1 MRSVLPLTSWLSSSC
16 CLCRPAL
23 VSQSAFIY
31 HRIPRT
37 QPLLTTFA
45 TPRSLF
51 LSLSL
56 VFLTFS
62 VSVSIC
68 LFPIH
73 RKWFT
78 PQVPS
83 SSLILFDPVHNLLFV
98 GCAKNDLSVCL
109 SRDSN
114 KEPFVRVEGHQ
125 RQPNALFASIIFCFG
140 VFLVD
145 TPSFIVNRY

>member
-1 MRSVLPLTSWLSSSC
+1 M
-16 CLCRPAL
+16 AL
-23 VSQSAFIY
+23 VILLFVPSCPSVPVRIY
-31 HRIPRT
+31 LPPHSSHS
-37 QPLLTTFA
+37 TFA
-45 TPRSLF
+45 YDIRYSSF
-51 LSLSL
+51 SVSLSLSL